1 MCISTIFGKSLDN
14 LMSIMY
20 TISGAQDHARTAQHS
35 GKWERRLHMKKYET
49 PELELVQSKRA
60 TFLEISGEALGFDIF
75 EDDFGQKFDRF
86 S

>member
-1 MCISTIFGKSLDN
+1 
-14 LMSIMY
+14 
-20 TISGAQDHARTAQHS
+20 
-35 GKWERRLHMKKYET
+35 MKKYET
-49 PELELVQSKRA
+49 PELNLVQSKRA